1 MIVRIWLTHLIQLS
15 AFIHHILSF
24 QRLRSLLSKPITMQA
39 VTGALSYFQKNRPP
53 PTAPQGPT
61 QLDITNA
68 LKPLFTYFDDN
79 FAIMKETLTDSS
91 MIMVMTRLWKEV
103 LLTVESLLVPPLS
116 DKPSAQRPLSRQEL
130 DIVFKWLQ
138 VSLVRILV
146 SSMCLIRI

>member
-1 MIVRIWLTHLIQLS
+1 
-15 AFIHHILSF
+15 
-24 QRLRSLLSKPITMQA
+24 MQA

-53 PTAPQGPT
+53 PTAPQGPS

-68 LKPLFTYFDDN
+68 LKPLFTYFDEN
-79 FAIMKETLTDSS
+79 FAIMKQTLTDTS

-116 DKPSAQRPLSRQEL
+116 DKPSLQRPLSRQEL

-138 VSLVRILV
+138 VSSARILAHFTR
-146 SSMCLIRI
+146 LTRI